1 MRIRELSFR
10 QRWFEIAVIVV
21 TGAAALLYWL
31 GLLALPLLYSAVAL
45 GLVPLARTALR
56 DLVRERKIG
65 TELFIS
71 IATVIAMVGGEY
83 VAGAVML
90 SIILIAELIADLN
103 SGGLEPRSSRLSGP
117 FLKPLSF
124 AAMDTRPA

>member
-1 MRIRELSFR
+1 MGCRRGG
-10 QRWFEIAVIVV
+10 QRSEVWAVAF
-21 TGAAALLYWL
+21 GL

-45 GLVPLARTALR
+45 GLVPLIRTAVR

-90 SIILIAELIADLN
+90 SIILIA
-103 SGGLEPRSSRLSGP
+103 
-117 FLKPLSF
+117 
-124 AAMDTRPA
+124 

>member
-1 MRIRELSFR
+1 MQFVPKDREEKRDDETGYFR

-21 TGAAALLYWL
+21 TGSAALLYWL
-31 GLLALPLLYSAVAL
+31 GLLALALLYSAVAL
-45 GLVPLARTALR
+45 GLMPLATTAVR

-83 VAGAVML
+83 VAGQH
-90 SIILIAELIADLN
+90 
-103 SGGLEPRSSRLSGP
+103 
-117 FLKPLSF
+117 
-124 AAMDTRPA
+124 